1 MSYHH
6 HEHVFDKLES
16 NNKEIVEKF
25 KHSIHEQYSRVQ
37 EPWLINGLYDYYLN
51 TNSVRCMEVLINL
64 REPHQNF
71 LFDRLCDSIRNSKN
85 EVKVRIQAFT
95 LLGHIAKS
103 QPVWLYKLPSH
114 PLFREILRFLINESE
129 LLPLVSALLVLI
141 VLLPMFPSAIGE
153 NYLEGVFDIFRR
165 LAAWNS
171 NVPSKSVEDQM
182 IHLQVALYALFLRL
196 YGMYPC
202 NFLSYLQNHFK
213 DRSNPVF
220 CHTIKPMMDTV
231 KMHPSLVTTSKDL
244 ETTTERWKKMKVHDV
259 IVECERFS
267 LDITDRCPHET
278 CQNTTEFR
286 SRSGTMNSTM
296 GSATTNNSEFIYPQQ
311 HVKSLATSQMSGA
324 EAFFSPSQL
333 FHIQTPP
340 ISEST
345 GVSHRPVQ
353 GINRSN
359 YTMSQ
364 EGSPPEAAIEATP
377 ETTPI
382 RDFNAP
388 PAVAASAK
396 NSVARALTSFR
407 NNSSSTIVSGTP
419 ANSVPSS
426 PMRKEPSPF
435 VFPSAAPNSA
445 TLSQNLVYRMKQELQ
460 RHHQQ
465 QALDSQQ
472 TSSKPV
478 PSSPLKII
486 NPDNRHRVDSPVS
499 QEDEEVSLISV
510 SAGKLDTPKK
520 RLATLS
526 DSSAPDLEDSDCNKE
541 SDDIEHGSPCTA
553 GGLHMPNSKSI
564 NNFKKR
570 IRRFRKHSQCTE
582 QELRETSTGSSP
594 GNGVAFTSNSVRR
607 ANSYPDVKKSPH
619 VPSKPFYET
628 DEETVSE
635 DQVSNISNGVDAKSK
650 NSKSSTQTQTD
661 VFWPM
666 PYEHLFLN
674 IFPSLKED
682 SIEIKA
688 SPAPSPA
695 PVFNQM
701 IEPCKP
707 SLYDILDKYIEKCVA
722 TSDSNSLRDQL
733 QLVHQQLY
741 FERHRRETHAYRNRT
756 LLSDA
761 KSTRLLEECNSALR
775 DQVQLKQREIEDSR
789 KQLEDYRNEILNSQ
803 GRLESTVQY
812 LQHKC
817 QILSDENGSLQEA
830 NSKLDSEVTEYKHKC
845 NSIDKDRQQAEA
857 ALLDA
862 LAEGKVAKEQALV
875 GEKVKLELQR
885 VNRQIL
891 LMGEMHVQY
900 RERLE
905 KLPST
910 RQCDEEMRQISEAYR
925 EELNALQYS
934 LEAKTVTIE
943 AYKSRILELE
953 QTISNKDD
961 IISAQK
967 RTLASANEAREALLE
982 AVESKYQ
989 TQLAINRTLEERMLE
1004 LRHKLEVEAA
1014 RRRTHSPDTSSCH
1027 EVQASTSTATTAAA
1041 GLSPQH
1047 SSPLSTSLASSEG
1060 SAAMQELR
1068 NLQMFVDQE
1077 GSSNEATGL
1086 GKND

>member
-382 RDFNAP
+382 R
-388 PAVAASAK
+388 
-396 NSVARALTSFR
+396 
-407 NNSSSTIVSGTP
+407 
-419 ANSVPSS
+419 
-426 PMRKEPSPF
+426 
-435 VFPSAAPNSA
+435 
-445 TLSQNLVYRMKQELQ
+445 
-460 RHHQQ
+460 
-465 QALDSQQ
+465 ALDSQQ